1 MYQVSAASSKRKK
14 KQGHVSSLS
23 ENEGDFPE
31 LILIKISA
39 PCPWKRK
46 VEQPSLSSVGGLSGR
61 RLVLQLRLRT
71 GLLPRPPLRTPSPE
85 QGDIYGVGPGPS
97 STKDFTALAQGTV
110 SGLQVFTDGS
120 DICSTGMASESWDAW
135 EHRK

>member
-46 VEQPSLSSVGGLSGR
+46 VEQPSLSSVGGLSGEEAGAAAQAADWSPSTPASPHALSR
-61 RLVLQLRLRT
+61 AGRYLRGGARPQLDQRLY
-71 GLLPRPPLRTPSPE
+71 RP
-85 QGDIYGVGPGPS
+85 GPGDCLWP
-97 STKDFTALAQGTV
+97 
-110 SGLQVFTDGS
+110 SGL
-120 DICSTGMASESWDAW
+120 
-135 EHRK
+135 H